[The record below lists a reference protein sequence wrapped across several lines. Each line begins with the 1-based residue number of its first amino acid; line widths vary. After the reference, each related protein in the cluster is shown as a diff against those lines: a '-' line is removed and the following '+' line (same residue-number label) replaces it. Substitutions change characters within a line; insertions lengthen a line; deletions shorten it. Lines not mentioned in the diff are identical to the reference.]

1 MSTNLINDFI
11 PMLICNNVE
20 ESIAFY
26 TANLGFEVVNYDKE
40 IGTSGF
46 ATIENG
52 SIRLMMASPSFYE
65 APKGKIGK
73 PLTDTIQYFYTDD
86 VVALKHRLDE
96 NGISSTDFKVRF
108 YGLKEIE
115 IQDPDGRLLIIGQDT
130 DEPPTPE

>member
-1 MSTNLINDFI
+1 MTKNLVSDFI

-20 ESIAFY
+20 DSIAFY
-26 TANLGFEVVNYDKE
+26 TKNLGFEVVNYDRE

-52 SIRLMMASPSFYE
+52 TIRFMMASPSFYK
-65 APKGKIGK
+65 APKGKVGD

-86 VVALKHRLDE
+86 VVALKQRLE
-96 NGISSTDFKVRF
+96 NNGVPSTDFKVRF

>member
-65 APKGKIGK
+65 APKGKNRK
-73 PLTDTIQYFYTDD
+73 TIDR
-86 VVALKHRLDE
+86 H
-96 NGISSTDFKVRF
+96 
-108 YGLKEIE
+108 
-115 IQDPDGRLLIIGQDT
+115 DPVLLH
-130 DEPPTPE
+130 